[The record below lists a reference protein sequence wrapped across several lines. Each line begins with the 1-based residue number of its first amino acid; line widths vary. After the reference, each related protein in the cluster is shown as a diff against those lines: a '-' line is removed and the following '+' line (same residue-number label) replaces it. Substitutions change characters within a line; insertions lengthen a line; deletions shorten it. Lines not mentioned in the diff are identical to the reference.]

1 MSVGKKSGNIISVR
15 GTLIIVALLNLA
27 YFFIELFAAIKINSV
42 SLFADSID
50 FLEDTFVNLLILF
63 SFLISSTLRPKLSK
77 ILVIVILLPGLTAL
91 WAAWEQIVRPLPPEA
106 FKLTLVGFGA
116 LLTNITCTIILMKF
130 RKNNKS
136 LIKAAFL
143 SARNDVLANL
153 IIIAAGIIIM
163 IYPSIWPDLI
173 AGLIIFLINFDAAY
187 KVYQISNSE
196 DKNFF
201 NKKFKNH

>member
-1 MSVGKKSGNIISVR
+1 LSVGKKSGNIISVR
-15 GTLIIVALLNLA
+15 RTLIIVALLNLT

-91 WAAWEQIVRPLPPEA
+91 WAALEQIVRPLPPEA

-130 RKNNKS
+130 RKKNKS

-153 IIIAAGIIIM
+153 IIIATGIIIM

-187 KVYQISNSE
+187 KVYQIANSE
-196 DKNFF
+196 DK
-201 NKKFKNH
+201 KLAI

>member
-50 FLEDTFVNLLILF
+50 FLEDTLLNLLIFF
-63 SFLISSTLRPKLSK
+63 SFLLNSTLREKISK
-77 ILVIVILLPGLTAL
+77 ILVFIILLPGLTAL
-91 WAAWEQIVRPLPPEA
+91 WTAWEQIIKPFPPEA
-106 FKLTLVGFGA
+106 FQLTVIGIGA
-116 LLTNITCTIILMKF
+116 FFINLTCTIILMKF

-136 LIKAAFL
+136 ITKAAFL
-143 SARNDVLANL
+143 SARNDLFSNFSIILAGL
-153 IIIAAGIIIM
+153 IIM

-173 AGLIIFLINFDAAY
+173 AAVIIFSINFDAAY
-187 KVYQISNSE
+187 KVYKIANTE
-196 DKNFF
+196 DKKN
-201 NKKFKNH
+201 FKN

>member
-1 MSVGKKSGNIISVR
+1 MSVGKKSENIISVR

-63 SFLISSTLRPKLSK
+63 SFLISSTLRPKLGK

-130 RKNNKS
+130 RKNNKN
-136 LIKAAFL
+136 LMKAAFL
-143 SARNDVLANL
+143 SARNDVLANFV
-153 IIIAAGIIIM
+153 IIGTGGIIM

-187 KVYQISNSE
+187 KVYQIANAE
-196 DKNFF
+196 DK
-201 NKKFKNH
+201 KN

>member
-63 SFLISSTLRPKLSK
+63 SFLISSSLRPKIGK
-77 ILVIVILLPGLTAL
+77 ILVIIILLPGLTAL

-196 DKNFF
+196 DKKFF

>member
-1 MSVGKKSGNIISVR
+1 MSVGKKSGNKISVR

-130 RKNNKS
+130 KKNNKS

-153 IIIAAGIIIM
+153 IVIAAGIIII

-187 KVYQISNSE
+187 KVYQIANSE
-196 DKNFF
+196 NKNL
-201 NKKFKNH
+201 NI

>member
-1 MSVGKKSGNIISVR
+1 MSVGKKSGNKISLR

-42 SLFADSID
+42 SLFSDSID

-116 LLTNITCTIILMKF
+116 LLTNITCTIILMKY
-130 RKNNKS
+130 RENNKNF
-136 LIKAAFL
+136 IKAAFL
-143 SARNDVLANL
+143 SARNDVLANFV
-153 IIIAAGIIIM
+153 IIGTGVIIM

-187 KVYQISNSE
+187 KVYQIANIK
-196 DKNFF
+196 DN
-201 NKKFKNH
+201 NLIC

>member
-1 MSVGKKSGNIISVR
+1 MSKNNKSADIIHFR
-15 GTLIIVALLNLA
+15 RTLLIVALLNLI
-27 YFFIELFAAIKINSV
+27 YFFIELLAAVKINSV

-91 WAAWEQIVRPLPPEA
+91 WAAWEQLVRPLPPEA

-130 RKNNKS
+130 RKNNKN

-153 IIIAAGIIIM
+153 VIIGTGGIII

-187 KVYQISNSE
+187 KVYQIANTE
-196 DKNFF
+196 DKNLIS
-201 NKKFKNH
+201 

>member
-136 LIKAAFL
+136 ITKAAFL
-143 SARNDVLANL
+143 SARSDLFSNFT
-153 IIIAAGIIIM
+153 IIIAGLIIM
-163 IYPSIWPDLI
+163 IHPSIWPDLI
-173 AGLIIFLINFDAAY
+173 AAVLIFSINFDAAY
-187 KVYQISNSE
+187 KVYKIANTE
-196 DKNFF
+196 DK
-201 NKKFKNH
+201 KHFKNRCL

>member
-1 MSVGKKSGNIISVR
+1 MSVGKKSENIISVR

-63 SFLISSTLRPKLSK
+63 SFLISSTLRPKLGK

-91 WAAWEQIVRPLPPEA
+91 WAAWEQLVRPLPPEA

-130 RKNNKS
+130 KKNNKS
-136 LIKAAFL
+136 LIKAACL

-153 IIIAAGIIIM
+153 IVIAAGIII
-163 IYPSIWPDLI
+163 ITYPSIWPDLI
-173 AGLIIFLINFDAAY
+173 AGLIIFLINFYTAY
-187 KVYQISNSE
+187 KVYQLANSE
-196 DKNFF
+196 NKNL
-201 NKKFKNH
+201 NM